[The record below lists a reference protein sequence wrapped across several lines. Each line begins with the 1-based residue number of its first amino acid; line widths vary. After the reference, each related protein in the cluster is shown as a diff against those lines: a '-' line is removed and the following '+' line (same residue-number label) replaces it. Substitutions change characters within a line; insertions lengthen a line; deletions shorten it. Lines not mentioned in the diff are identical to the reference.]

1 MQSEHKSSICRK
13 NDSDYVVAVHF
24 KDEKHDI
31 STLRFC
37 GIEKVS
43 MPPRGDDLGLFLNKT

>member
-13 NDSDYVVAVHF
+13 IDSDYVVAVHF

-43 MPPRGDDLGLFLNKT
+43 MPPRGDDLDLFLNKT